1 MIDKTISNDQT
12 AAREGLD
19 LLDDLIAVEYFALKE
34 QIKHDAKL
42 GDFLKMLELRRKLAP
57 ENLEKKELWNL
68 LRKIRNES
76 IKDHPL
82 TDPKSHPTQN
92 NEEATDDSSNNSFSL
107 GEKLRFAKGE
117 EAK

>member
-1 MIDKTISNDQT
+1 VTEQIKSEDHS

-76 IKDHPL
+76 MKDHPL
-82 TDPKSHPTQN
+82 TDPKSTPPQN
-92 NEEATDDSSNNSFSL
+92 HEEEVA
-107 GEKLRFAKGE
+107 R
-117 EAK
+117 

>member
-1 MIDKTISNDQT
+1 MTEEIKSDDQS
-12 AAREGLD
+12 ASREGLD

-34 QIKHDAKL
+34 QVKHDAKL

-76 IKDHPL
+76 MKDHPP
-82 TDPKSHPTQN
+82 TDPKSTPPQSQE
-92 NEEATDDSSNNSFSL
+92 EEAA
-107 GEKLRFAKGE
+107 R
-117 EAK
+117 